1 MSNVI
6 SQHPVAN
13 LTRHQ
18 LIHILHDMLEHN
30 FQGLKNYG
38 SCPWCGSEEYP
49 VDKNGEAI
57 KYGLHNQDEEPDEY
71 HTDHDKSCP
80 VSLINSIFDG
90 TYEYF
95 NKPESGN
102 IPNGMREATADVQHQ
117 IWAHWMK
124 YVFSICPQ
132 QEDGS
137 VVIPADKVERWKRQV
152 DTPYKEL
159 SEKEKESDRHQ
170 ADKVLEALNYIWSM

>member
-6 SQHPVAN
+6 SQNHISS

-18 LIHILHDMLEHN
+18 LVYLLGDLLN
-30 FQGLKNYG
+30 KAAQNADGY
-38 SCPWCGSEEYP
+38 CPWCGNEEFP
-49 VDKNGEAI
+49 VDEQGELI
-57 KYGLHNQDEEPDEY
+57 IMPEEEEVSEY
-71 HTDHDKSCP
+71 RINHDKECA
-80 VSLINSIFDG
+80 VAEIEAMFDG
-90 TYEYF
+90 TYQFLNPPKEFETPVPY
-95 NKPESGN
+95 
-102 IPNGMREATADVQHQ
+102 GMREATADVQHQ
-117 IWAHWMK
+117 IWAHWMN

-137 VVIPADKVERWKRQV
+137 VIIPAEKVERWKRQM